1 MDIVVTSA
9 GMQAC
14 DRYVI
19 ERFGLPSALLM
30 ENAGR
35 HVAESAC
42 ERLRTAGRNDVT
54 IVCGKGNNGGD
65 GFVAAR
71 HLLARGVNVRI
82 VVIGRPSVL
91 KGDSLKNF
99 EVLRTLKK
107 ESGTGERLD
116 IVVDPSGRKLGAK
129 TAPAVIVD
137 ALFGTGFHGK
147 LSGGPHKAVEW
158 INRQKAP
165 TISVDIPSGLDAD
178 NGTIANV
185 CVNAEITVT
194 MGMLKA
200 GLLTGRGP
208 AVCGRIVTA
217 GLGIPL
223 HSPPGKEGVMYLVRE
238 GDARDA
244 LPRRPFDA
252 HKHSVGKI
260 LILAGSV
267 GFTGAAS
274 LTATSALKTGAGA
287 VILATPASVYPI
299 LARKLTEVM
308 VKPVKDTP
316 EGAFC
321 EASLESLEKELEWAD
336 IIIAGPGI
344 GLSPETGRFIQK
356 LLKMSTKR
364 FLFDADGLT
373 HIARNNAILGSL
385 RKNTCILTPHTGE
398 FSRLTG
404 VNAAGIENNRIE
416 LSRKFAQNF
425 KITLILKGAPT
436 VTADLK
442 GRVYINSTGNRGM
455 ATAGMG
461 DVLAG
466 VVGAIWAE
474 SGESVSAA
482 YAGVYLHGQAGDRIA
497 GRIGYRSVTAGDV
510 LNEITQVLKIY
521 KEDEFR

>member
-14 DRYVI
+14 DRYAMDRLGV
-19 ERFGLPSALLM
+19 PSSLLM

-35 HVAESAC
+35 NVAESVA
-42 ERLRTAGRNDVT
+42 ERLSATGCNDVT
-54 IVCGKGNNGGD
+54 ILCGKGNNGGD

-71 HLLARGVNVRI
+71 HLLARGVNVRV

-91 KGDSLKNF
+91 KGVPLKNF
-99 EVLRTLKK
+99 TLLRRLKK
-107 ESGTGERLD
+107 EPGTGERLE
-116 IVVDPSGRKLGAK
+116 IVVDPSGRKLASK

-147 LSGGPHKAVEW
+147 LSGGGRKAVEW

-165 TISVDIPSGLDAD
+165 TISVDVPSGLDAD
-178 NGTIANV
+178 NGAIGNI
-185 CVNAEITVT
+185 CVKAEITVT
-194 MGMLKA
+194 MGLLKA
-200 GLLTGRGP
+200 GLLIGRGP
-208 AVCGRIVTA
+208 AVCGRIVRA
-217 GLGIPL
+217 GLGTPP
-223 HSPPGKEGVMYLVRE
+223 SPRPGKDGQMFLIGDE
-238 GDARDA
+238 DARDA

-260 LILAGSV
+260 LVLAGSV
-267 GFTGAAS
+267 GFTGAAA
-274 LTATSALKTGAGA
+274 LTALSALKSGAGA

-308 VKPVKDTP
+308 VKPVNDTT

-321 EASLESLEKELEWAD
+321 EASMESLEKEIEWAD

-344 GLSPETGRFIQK
+344 GVSTETGIFIKK
-356 LLKMSTKR
+356 LLKTTGKR
-364 FLFDADGLT
+364 FLLDADGLT
-373 HIARNNAILGSL
+373 HIARNNGILGNL
-385 RKNTCILTPHTGE
+385 RKNRCILTPHTGE

-404 VNAAGIENNRIE
+404 VKAAEIENNRVE
-416 LSRKFAQNF
+416 LPRKFAQNL

-436 VTADLK
+436 VTADSG
-442 GRVYINSTGNRGM
+442 GRVFINPTGNRGM

-466 VVGAIWAE
+466 VVGALWAE
-474 SGESVSAA
+474 SGDEVAAA
-482 YAGVYLHGQAGDRIA
+482 YAGAYLHGQAGNRIA
-497 GRIGYRSVTAGDV
+497 DRIGYRSVTAGDV
-510 LNEITQVLKIY
+510 LNEMPHVLADLTNKA
-521 KEDEFR
+521 FH